1 MNNQP
6 PLSSPQAT
14 QEDSGRYGALLQVV
28 EAIATHSDLPSLIQ
42 DLARRLPMLVPVNF
56 VGLSLY
62 DAQRDIMRL
71 HVLQANVPA
80 DIIGGQ
86 EAPPGDTPAG
96 LVWDTQRPLLINDL
110 TKESRWPT
118 IVGLMREDGV
128 QSCCLV
134 PLTSAERQLGSLE
147 FSSLQPAA
155 YGEQDL
161 DLMQQIGRQVAVAVE
176 NVLNREA
183 AAASQR
189 DVERQ
194 RDRFGLLLRMTNT
207 MASTLELREVF
218 KAVSLCLREMVPQ
231 EYASLILYD
240 SKTQRVRLH
249 ALDFPDNQGALT
261 EGNSSDAYDSPAG
274 LALQTKRPVV
284 VPDRH
289 KMQAFSHPVT
299 QLLVERGFQSNCSL
313 PLLSRDRVI
322 GCLNLASRQEQA
334 FVEQDIEFL
343 SQVAGQI
350 ALAVDNALAY
360 QEITEL
366 KDRLTEEKHYLEEE
380 IRLEHGFDD
389 IIGDSRALK
398 QVLGQVEIVAPTD
411 ATVLI
416 LGETGTGK
424 ELIARAIHRL
434 SGRHARTFVKLN
446 CAAIPTGL
454 LESELFGHER
464 GAFTGA
470 IAQKVGRFELAHGG
484 TIFLDEVGEI
494 PLELQSKLLRVLQE
508 QEFERLGSTRTIHVD
523 IRLIAATNRDL
534 ATLVEEQHFRGDLY
548 YRLNVFPLNLPPL
561 RERRDDIPMLVR
573 YFAQHYAAR
582 MKKSIESVPAP
593 TLEALSRYHWPGNIR
608 ELENLVER
616 AVILT
621 QGTHLQVPL
630 PELKIQA
637 QQPSAPVATLH
648 DAERDQI
655 LRTLRDTRWVI
666 GGPDGAAAR
675 LGLKRTTLTSK
686 IKKLGLSRPRE

>member
-1 MNNQP
+1 MNAEFFSDRVS
-6 PLSSPQAT
+6 SSPSHL
-14 QEDSGRYGALLQVV
+14 DRYRALLRVT
-28 EAIATHSDLPSLIQ
+28 EAIARHSDLAALAQ
-42 DLARRLPMLVPVNF
+42 DLARLLPSVVPVNF
-56 VGLSLY
+56 VGLSLH
-62 DAQRDIMRL
+62 DPRRGVMRL
-71 HVLQANVPA
+71 HVLQANVAA
-80 DIIGGQ
+80 DIIGGH
-86 EAPPGDTPAG
+86 EHAPGDSPTG
-96 LVWDTQRPLLINDL
+96 LVWETQESMLLNDL
-110 TKESRWPT
+110 AGERRWPGV
-118 IVGLMREDGV
+118 IALMREDGI

-134 PLTSAERQLGSLE
+134 PLTTAACRLGALT
-147 FSSLQPAA
+147 FSSQEPHA
-155 YGEQDL
+155 YQVSDL
-161 DLMQQIGRQVAVAVE
+161 ELMQQVGRQVAVAVE

-183 AAASQR
+183 AEASRR

-194 RDRFGLLLRMTNT
+194 RDRFSLLLRMTNT
-207 MASTLELREVF
+207 IASTLDLREVF
-218 KAVSLCLREMVPQ
+218 SAVSLCLREMIAQ

-240 SKTQRVRLH
+240 SQTDRVRLH

-261 EGNSSDAYDSPAG
+261 EGGTSDAHDSPAG
-274 LALQTKRPVV
+274 LAMETKQPVV
-284 VPDRH
+284 IPDRRG
-289 KMQAFSHPVT
+289 MQAFSHPVT
-299 QLLVERGFQSNCSL
+299 KLLVEKGFQSNCSL
-313 PLLSRDRVI
+313 PLLARDRVI
-322 GCLNLASRQEQA
+322 GCLNLASHREQA
-334 FVEQDIEFL
+334 FSEQDVEFL

-360 QEITEL
+360 QEIHTL
-366 KDRLTEEKHYLEEE
+366 KDRLAEEKQYLEEE

-389 IIGDSRALK
+389 IIGDSRALR
-398 QVLGQVEIVAPTD
+398 QVLSQVEIVAPTE

-434 SGRHARTFVKLN
+434 SGRHTRTFVKLN

-508 QEFERLGSTRTIHVD
+508 QEFERLGSTRTVRVD

-534 ATLVEEQHFRGDLY
+534 AKLVEQQEFRSDLY
-548 YRLNVFPLNLPPL
+548 YRLNVFPITLPPL
-561 RERRDDIPMLVR
+561 RDRREDIPLLIR
-573 YFAQHYAAR
+573 YFTQLYAAR
-582 MKKSIESVPAP
+582 MKKPIDSIPGA
-593 TLEALSRYHWPGNIR
+593 TLDALSRYHWPGNIR

-630 PELKIQA
+630 PELKVQA
-637 QQPSAPVATLH
+637 QPAPAPAVTLH
-648 DAERDQI
+648 DAEREQI
-655 LRTLRDTRWVI
+655 MRTLRDTRWVI

-686 IKKLGLSRPRE
+686 IKKLGISRPRE

>member
-1 MNNQP
+1 MNDRP
-6 PLSSPQAT
+6 SLPTAQAT
-14 QEDSGRYGALLQVV
+14 QGNSERYGALLQVV
-28 EAIATHSDLPSLIQ
+28 EAIATHSDLSTLIQ
-42 DLARRLPMLVPVNF
+42 DLARLLPLLVPVNF

-62 DAQRDIMRL
+62 DAQRGVMRL

-86 EAPPGDTPAG
+86 EAPPADTPAG

-110 TKESRWPT
+110 TKESRWPS

-134 PLTSAERQLGSLE
+134 PLTSVDRQLGALE
-147 FSSLQPAA
+147 FSSLQPGA

-183 AAASQR
+183 AEASRR

-207 MASTLELREVF
+207 MASTLNLREVF

-231 EYASLILYD
+231 EYASLILYQ
-240 SKTQRVRLH
+240 STTNRVRLE
-249 ALDFPDNQGALT
+249 ALDFPDNEGALT
-261 EGNSSDAYDSPAG
+261 EGAMSDVAGSLAG
-274 LALQTKRPVV
+274 LAFERRGPAVANTL
-284 VPDRH
+284 PDL
-289 KMQAFSHPVT
+289 QAFAHAVP
-299 QLLVERGFQSNCSL
+299 QLLVRKGFHSMCSL
-313 PLLSRDRVI
+313 PLLSRERVI

-334 FVEQDIEFL
+334 FGEQDLAFL

-366 KDRLTEEKHYLEEE
+366 KDRLTEEKQYLEEE

-398 QVLGQVEIVAPTD
+398 QVLSQVEIVAPTQ

-416 LGETGTGK
+416 QGETGTGK

-434 SGRHARTFVKLN
+434 SGRNQRTFVKLN

-508 QEFERLGSTRTIHVD
+508 QEFERLGSTRTVHVD

-534 ATLVEEQHFRGDLY
+534 AKMVEEHEFRSDLY
-548 YRLNVFPLNLPPL
+548 YRLNVFPITLPPL
-561 RERRDDIPMLVR
+561 RERREDIPVLVR
-573 YFAQHYAAR
+573 YFTQHYAAR
-582 MKKSIESVPAP
+582 MKKPIESIPAA

-637 QQPSAPVATLH
+637 PQPPASAATLH
-648 DAERDQI
+648 DAEREQI

-686 IKKLGLSRPRE
+686 IKKLGIDRPRG

>member
-1 MNNQP
+1 MSDRPLQP
-6 PLSSPQAT
+6 AT
-14 QEDSGRYGALLQVV
+14 QVDSGRYGALLQVV
-28 EAIATHSDLPSLIQ
+28 EAIASHSDLPALVQ
-42 DLARRLPMLVPVNF
+42 DLARRLPLVVPVNF

-62 DAQRDIMRL
+62 DAQRGVMRL
-71 HVLQANVPA
+71 HVLRANVPA
-80 DIIGGQ
+80 DIVGGHETQ
-86 EAPPGDTPAG
+86 LAETPAG
-96 LVWDTQRPLLINDL
+96 FVWDTQQPLFIKDL
-110 TKESRWPT
+110 TKESRWPKV
-118 IVGLMREDGV
+118 IRLMQEDGV

-134 PLTSAERQLGSLE
+134 PLTSAVRALGALE
-147 FSSLQPAA
+147 FLSLQQEA
-155 YGEQDL
+155 YGECDL
-161 DLMQQIGRQVAVAVE
+161 ELMQQIGRQVAVAVE

-183 AAASQR
+183 AAASRR

-207 MASTLELREVF
+207 MVSKLSLRDVF
-218 KAVSLCLREMVPQ
+218 SAVSLCLREMVPQ

-240 SKTQRVRLH
+240 DKTHRVRLY
-249 ALDFPDNQGALT
+249 ALDFPDNEGALT
-261 EGNSSDAYDSPAG
+261 EGGTSDADHSPAG
-274 LALQTKRPVV
+274 VALQTKQPVV
-284 VPDRH
+284 VHDRQG
-289 KMQAFSHPVT
+289 MQAFSHAVT
-299 QLLVERGFQSNCSL
+299 RLLVEKGFQSNCSL
-313 PLLSRDRVI
+313 PLLSRDRVL
-322 GCLNLASRQEQA
+322 GCLNLASRQEKA
-334 FVEQDIEFL
+334 FGEQDVEFL

-350 ALAVDNALAY
+350 ALAVENALAY

-366 KDRLTEEKHYLEEE
+366 KDRLTEEKLYLEEE
-380 IRLEHGFDD
+380 IRLEQGFDD
-389 IIGDSRALK
+389 IIGDSRVLK
-398 QVLGQVEIVAPTD
+398 QVLGQVEIVAPTQ

-416 LGETGTGK
+416 QGETGTGK

-434 SGRHARTFVKLN
+434 SGRHQRTFVKLN

-508 QEFERLGSTRTIHVD
+508 QEFERLGGTRTIRVD

-534 ATLVEEQHFRGDLY
+534 AKLVEENRFRSDLY
-548 YRLNVFPLNLPPL
+548 YRLNVFPVTLPAL
-561 RERRDDIPMLVR
+561 RERREDIPMLVR
-573 YFAQHYAAR
+573 YFTQHHAAR
-582 MKKSIESVPAP
+582 MQKNIESIPTP

-630 PELKIQA
+630 QELKLEERKIPV
-637 QQPSAPVATLH
+637 PSATLH
-648 DAERDQI
+648 DDECEHI
-655 LRTLRDTRWVI
+655 LRVLRETGWVI
-666 GGPDGAAAR
+666 GGRDGAAAR
-675 LGLKRTTLTSK
+675 LGLKRTTLTSR
-686 IKKLGLSRPRE
+686 IKKFGLSRPRE

>member
-1 MNNQP
+1 MSHEP
-6 PLSSPQAT
+6 STESASFSF
-14 QEDSGRYGALLQVV
+14 ERYRALLRVA
-28 EAIATHSDLPSLIQ
+28 EAIANHSDLSALVQ
-42 DLARRLPMLVPVNF
+42 DLARLLPSVVPVNF
-56 VGLSLY
+56 VGLSLH
-62 DAQRDIMRL
+62 DPRRGVMRL
-71 HVLQANVPA
+71 HALRANVPA
-80 DIIGGQ
+80 DIVGGH
-86 EAPPGDTPAG
+86 EGDPADTPAG
-96 LVWDTQRPLLINDL
+96 LVWETQQPLLLSDL
-110 TKESRWPT
+110 STERRWSDM
-118 IVGLMREDGV
+118 IRLMREDGV

-134 PLTSAERQLGSLE
+134 PLTSAVRRLGSLE
-147 FSSLQPAA
+147 FSSLDQHA
-155 YGEQDL
+155 YGVADVE
-161 DLMQQIGRQVAVAVE
+161 LMQQVGRQVAVAVE

-183 AAASQR
+183 AEASRR

-207 MASTLELREVF
+207 IASTLDLREVF

-231 EYASLILYD
+231 EYASLILCD
-240 SKTQRVRLH
+240 GKNGHVRLH
-249 ALDFPDNQGALT
+249 ALDFPENEGALT
-261 EGNSSDAYDSPAG
+261 EGALSDVAGSLAG
-274 LALQTKRPVV
+274 LALERRRPAVANNRLDLKAFAHA
-284 VPDRH
+284 VP
-289 KMQAFSHPVT
+289 
-299 QLLVERGFQSNCSL
+299 QLLITKGFQSMCSL

-322 GCLNLASRQEQA
+322 GCLNLASHQEHA
-334 FVEQDIEFL
+334 FGEQDVEFL

-360 QEITEL
+360 QEIHTL
-366 KDRLTEEKHYLEEE
+366 KDRLTEEKLYLEEE
-380 IRLEHGFDD
+380 IRVEHGFDD
-389 IIGDSRALK
+389 IIGESRVLK
-398 QVLGQVEIVAPTD
+398 QLLGQVEIVAPTD

-434 SGRHARTFVKLN
+434 SGRHTRTFVKLN

-508 QEFERLGSTRTIHVD
+508 QEFERLGSTRTVHVD

-534 ATLVEEQHFRGDLY
+534 ATLVDEQRFRGDLY
-548 YRLNVFPLNLPPL
+548 YRLNVFPLTLPPL
-561 RERRDDIPMLVR
+561 RERREDIPMLVR

-582 MKKSIESVPAP
+582 MKKSIESIPAP
-593 TLEALSRYHWPGNIR
+593 TLEALSRYRWPGNIR

-616 AVILT
+616 AVILS
-621 QGTHLQVPL
+621 QGTQLRVPL
-630 PELKIQA
+630 QELRLAEPERA
-637 QQPSAPVATLH
+637 AASPTLQ
-648 DAERDQI
+648 DAERAQI
-655 LRTLRDTRWVI
+655 LRVLRETKWTI
-666 GGPDGAAAR
+666 GGPEGAAAR

-686 IKKLGLSRPRE
+686 LKKLGLSRPRE